1 MTTPW
6 MRKTDPPLIPQPV
19 FMLFGKQL
27 GANCSTEKLKYAQG
41 FCVAELW
48 PTPPLYT
55 NRCGSAHQAIS
66 LLTARSPTAR
76 NVLIKYSLRMS
87 HLGCCCFVFFALH
100 CFGLGNMGRG
110 GVGWTLDFRLRRLV
124 FGGFD
129 RHVGILCCFL
139 LAPGPTHCHGS
150 CLNSEA
156 PLSCS
161 QECAAEKTREP
172 SIKRAGCCESIGWNL
187 HGLSHGFSVIFLHSE
202 KTKWYVTVAEPNN
215 G

>member
-1 MTTPW
+1 MPKVFVWQSCGLHRPCTQ
-6 MRKTDPPLIPQPV
+6 TDVVLLTRQSACWRPAAP
-19 FMLFGKQL
+19 QL
-27 GANCSTEKLKYAQG
+27 GMCWLNTVYAWAIWAAVG
-41 FCVAELW
+41 F
-48 PTPPLYT
+48 
-55 NRCGSAHQAIS
+55 
-66 LLTARSPTAR
+66 
-76 NVLIKYSLRMS
+76 
-87 HLGCCCFVFFALH
+87 FFFALH